1 MENKISLQNLFDHII
16 GNYNLSCWQEE
27 AIGEYLTGML
37 RLCPKN
43 ESMII
48 DETGLSTKDGN
59 RIYVINRFCD
69 KNNGTTAFS
78 FEFVGKFKG

>member
-1 MENKISLQNLFDHII
+1 MKNKISLQNLFDYII
-16 GNYNLSCWQEE
+16 SNFNLSCWQEE

-48 DETGLSTKDGN
+48 DETGLSTNDGN
-59 RIYVINRFCD
+59 RIYIINRLCD
-69 KNNGTTAFS
+69 KNLGNTAYN
-78 FEFVGKFKG
+78 FEFVGKFRG